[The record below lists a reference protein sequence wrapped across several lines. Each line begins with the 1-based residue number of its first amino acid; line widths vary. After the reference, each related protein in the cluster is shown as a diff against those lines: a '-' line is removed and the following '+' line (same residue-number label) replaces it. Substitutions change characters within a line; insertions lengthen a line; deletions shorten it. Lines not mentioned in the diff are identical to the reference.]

1 MTKKIV
7 IEPVTRLEG
16 HGKVTIHLD
25 DKGNVAQARLHATQ
39 VRGFEKFCEGRL
51 FWEMPVITPRIC
63 GICPVSHHLAS
74 AKAGDAL
81 LGVELTPTAKM
92 LRQLLHMAQYL
103 QSHSLHFFHLASPD
117 LLFGMD
123 ADPAIRNVIGVI
135 AEKPELAVKGV
146 GLRAF
151 GLKIIEELG
160 DKRVHPNAAIP
171 GGMNKA
177 LSPEARDEILQKI
190 DGMIADVQIAI
201 DLIKGYY
208 DQHSE
213 ESARFANFPTGYL
226 GLVDDNGNLELYD
239 GKLRLKDDKGAIL
252 EDDIAPE
259 DYLSIIEEKV
269 EDWSY
274 LKFPYYKKKGYPA
287 GIYRVGPLARLNIAD
302 GIATPLANEEFKN
315 FRKLSENGILEG
327 SLYYHYARM
336 IEALYAAEMI
346 KSLAQD
352 DLICGKD
359 IWVNSNKLNEEAV
372 GVVEAPRGTLFH
384 HYWID
389 TSGMIRKV
397 NLIVATGHNNLAMNR
412 AVYEVAREFIKN
424 GEVTEGILN
433 RVEVA
438 IRCYDPCLSCAAHS
452 LGQMPLE
459 ISIYDSAGNIYRRLK
474 SYGAP
479 SYGTKM
485 ECDSLS

>member
-1 MTKKIV
+1 MSRKII

-51 FWEMPVITPRIC
+51 FWEMPAITSRIC

-92 LRQLLHMAQYL
+92 LRQLMHMAQYL

-123 ADPAIRNVIGVI
+123 ADPARRNIMGLI
-135 AEKPELAVKGV
+135 AEKPELAQKGV
-146 GLRAF
+146 RLRAF
-151 GLKIIEELG
+151 GQKILETLG
-160 DKRVHPNAAIP
+160 DKKVHPNAAIP

-177 LSPEARDEILQKI
+177 LSPEKRAEFLGQI
-190 DGMIADVQIAI
+190 DGMIADVQLAI

-208 DQHSE
+208 DQHVE
-213 ESARFANFPTGYL
+213 ECASFANFPSSYL
-226 GLVDDNGNLELYD
+226 GLVAENGNLELYD
-239 GKLRLKDDKGAIL
+239 GKLRLKDNKGAIL
-252 EDDIAPE
+252 EDKFAPE
-259 DYLSIIEEKV
+259 DYLSIIEEIV

-274 LKFPYYKKKGYPA
+274 LKFPYYKKMGYPA
-287 GIYRVGPLARLNIAD
+287 GIYRVGPLARLNVAD
-302 GIATPLANEEFKN
+302 GIATPLANKEFKN
-315 FRKLSENGILEG
+315 FKRLSKTGVVQG
-327 SLYYHYARM
+327 SLYYHYARL

-346 KSLAQD
+346 KSLLED
-352 DLICGKD
+352 DLICGKE
-359 IWVNSNKLNEEAV
+359 IWVNSAKLNEEAV

-389 TSGMIRKV
+389 ASGKMRKV
-397 NLIVATGHNNLAMNR
+397 NLIVATGHNNLALNR
-412 AVYEVAREFIKN
+412 AVYEVAKEFIK
-424 GEVTEGILN
+424 GGKVTEGILN

-438 IRCYDPCLSCAAHS
+438 IRCYDPCLSCAAHA

-459 ISIYDSAGNIYRRLK
+459 ISIYDSDGNTYRRL
-474 SYGAP
+474 SSDTVGDA
-479 SYGTKM
+479 TRA
-485 ECDSLS
+485 ER